1 MHPCLHK
8 DIVIILCLKLLLK
21 NSMLEVTLYHYI
33 MATTY
38 NNSFCLIDIAGA
50 AKKAKLRMETDS
62 IDVSDG
68 LDTLANLAILGEGE
82 SLPSQPTT
90 KHPRHRPGCSCIV
103 CIQPPSG
110 KGPKHKQTCTCN
122 VCMTVRRR
130 FRTLMLRR
138 EKRASEKESEELPR
152 KKEQGQS
159 SESIPQDPLPA
170 STSPTSTPQKVN
182 GNADDA
188 EEAVEH
194 SMASSPMKNQIDL
207 NIQPE
212 REDEQSPKSDAVGA
226 MRLPRE
232 STA

>member
-1 MHPCLHK
+1 
-8 DIVIILCLKLLLK
+8 
-21 NSMLEVTLYHYI
+21 
-33 MATTY
+33 
-38 NNSFCLIDIAGA
+38 
-50 AKKAKLRMETDS
+50 
-62 IDVSDG
+62 
-68 LDTLANLAILGEGE
+68 
-82 SLPSQPTT
+82 
-90 KHPRHRPGCSCIV
+90 
-103 CIQPPSG
+103 
-110 KGPKHKQTCTCN
+110 
-122 VCMTVRRR
+122 
-130 FRTLMLRR
+130 MLRR